1 LKFHINNV
9 EFKIEFSFLLLI
21 ALSYFLQNK
30 NVIYVILFSALHEIG
45 HIIMLYILGGKA
57 QKITIAYYGIGLVHK
72 SRFNDFKQILFLLS
86 GVSVNLIFALL
97 NIKRNI
103 NLALFLVNILPLYP
117 LDGGRAFKLILN
129 NIFGIIISDKIFIT
143 FSIIIILLLII
154 VSIYLKNLSL
164 VLIVI
169 YIIIYS
175 INNSFE

>member
-1 LKFHINNV
+1 
-9 EFKIEFSFLLLI
+9 
-21 ALSYFLQNK
+21 
-30 NVIYVILFSALHEIG
+30 
-45 HIIMLYILGGKA
+45 
-57 QKITIAYYGIGLVHK
+57 
-72 SRFNDFKQILFLLS
+72 LFLLS
-86 GVSVNLIFALL
+86 GVAVNLIFALL

-154 VSIYLKNLSL
+154 ASIYLKNLSL